1 MAEPTF
7 RSPDA
12 ARAASVPVGST
23 GGVSPGAVSGPDVS
37 LDVFAKD
44 VANGSDA
51 ARLALAQRLKDAG
64 LWTGKISSRFDIKY
78 YGALVKLEELY
89 QGQKSLDKL
98 VGSKTSATRYDVLT
112 GILAGG
118 KAGADKGP
126 SVVEDITAYTP
137 ESAKMLIESV
147 IKDTLGRKATTA
159 EITKYTSSL
168 KKIQQQAASTTT
180 YKTVGGKQTRVT
192 TPGISEQQ
200 YLLDQVSGTD
210 EGKANKV
217 LGFYNIFMNALGGR

>member
-12 ARAASVPVGST
+12 ARKAATPIGSAPAPAT
-23 GGVSPGAVSGPDVS
+23 AGQEVS

-44 VANGSDA
+44 VSRGSDA
-51 ARLALAQRLKDAG
+51 QRLAFAQQLKDAG
-64 LWTGKISSRFDIKY
+64 LWTGKISSKFDIKY
-78 YGALVKLEELY
+78 YGALVKLEERY
-89 QGQKSLDKL
+89 QGQIALDKL
-98 VGSKTSATRYDVLT
+98 IGSTTTTSRYNVLA

-118 KAGADKGP
+118 KVGEDKGP

-137 ESAKMLIESV
+137 ESAKMLINSV

-159 EITKYTSSL
+159 EITKYTSAL

-192 TPGISEQQ
+192 TPGINEQQ
-200 YLLDQVSGTD
+200 YLVDQVSGTD
-210 EGKANKV
+210 EGRANKV
-217 LGFYNIFMNALGGR
+217 LGFYETFMNALGGR

>member
-7 RSPDA
+7 SSSDA
-12 ARAASVPVGST
+12 ARASAVPIGSPVAGST
-23 GGVSPGAVSGPDVS
+23 ATESGPEVS

-44 VANGSDA
+44 VANGSDE

-64 LWTGKISSRFDIKY
+64 LWTGKISSKFDIKY

-89 QGQKSLDKL
+89 QGQKALDKL
-98 VGSKTSATRYDVLT
+98 VGSKTATSRYDVLA
-112 GILAGG
+112 GVLASG
-118 KAGADKGP
+118 KSAADKGP

-147 IKDTLGRKATTA
+147 IKDTLGRKATVA
-159 EITKYTSSL
+159 EITKYTSVL
-168 KKIQQQAASTTT
+168 KKIQQDAASTTT
-180 YKTVGGKQTRVT
+180 YKTVGDKQTRVT
-192 TPGISEQQ
+192 TPGINEQQ
-200 YLLDQVSGTD
+200 YLVDQISGTD

-217 LGFYNIFMNALGGR
+217 LGLYETFMNALGGR